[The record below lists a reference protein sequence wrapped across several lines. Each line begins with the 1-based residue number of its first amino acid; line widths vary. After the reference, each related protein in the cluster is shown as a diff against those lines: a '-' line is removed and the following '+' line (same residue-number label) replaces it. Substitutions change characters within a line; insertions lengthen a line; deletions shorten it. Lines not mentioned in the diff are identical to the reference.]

1 MSKNVRLRTSVYF
14 AIEMAVKL
22 SNGRTV
28 SVKPL
33 SGQIYFY
40 ANGVFFY
47 SNAINASNWSTH
59 TSKDDKTRKVYRW
72 TGIPAKSIS
81 YVNDFH
87 ISSGGYINITGT

>member
-1 MSKNVRLRTSVYF
+1 MSKKVVLRTSVYF

-28 SVKPL
+28 CVKPL
-33 SGQIYFY
+33 SGQINFY
-40 ANGVFFY
+40 ANGVPFY

-72 TGIPAKSIS
+72 TGISAKNIS
-81 YVNDFH
+81 YVNVFH